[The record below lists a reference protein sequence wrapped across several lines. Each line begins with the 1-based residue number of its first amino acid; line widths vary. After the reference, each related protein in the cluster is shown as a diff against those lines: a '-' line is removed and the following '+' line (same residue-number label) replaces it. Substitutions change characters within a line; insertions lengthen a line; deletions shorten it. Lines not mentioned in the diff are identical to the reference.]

1 MEVLENL
8 MVSVDMIT
16 YGHENYIRQAI
27 EGVLMQETNFEFD
40 LIIADDCSPDNTQKI
55 VEEIIERH
63 PKGYRIKYF
72 RHKQNIGM
80 NANSIFAFEQCKGKY
95 IAICEGDDY
104 WTDPLKLQKQVDFL
118 ESNSDYSFCVH
129 RYKKYIE
136 NKKEFESEIYP
147 VNFSNYMKNSLVVID
162 EKIFFKDWLTQP
174 LTAVIVKD
182 DFLEAL
188 NKHIY
193 FEYFRDYH
201 IFYFLMQRG
210 KGTCLDFCSGVYR
223 INDGGIASGKTLF
236 EKTKIGFLIFEE
248 LFLYSKNTMFLF
260 NYWKYAFVLIRQL
273 EGIKIVLKSFG
284 SNLVLRYKLI
294 SIWFLFVAICDSIY
308 RKFKTI

>member
-8 MVSVDMIT
+8 MVSVNMIT

-80 NANSIFAFEQCKGKY
+80 NANSMFAFEQCKGKY

-118 ESNSDYSFCVH
+118 EGNSDYSFCVH
-129 RYKKYIE
+129 RYKLYLE

-147 VNFSNYMKNSLVVID
+147 INFSNYLKNGVVVID
-162 EKIFFKDWLTQP
+162 NNFFKDWLTQP

-182 DFLEAL
+182 DLIEVL
-188 NKHIY
+188 NKHIH

-201 IFYFLMQRG
+201 IFYFLLQRG
-210 KGTCLDFCSGVYR
+210 KGACLDLCSGVYR
-223 INDGGIASGKTLF
+223 INDGGIASGKTTF
-236 EKTKIGFLIFEE
+236 EKIKIGFLIFEE
-248 LFLYSKNTMFLF
+248 LFLYSKNNMFLF

-273 EGIKIVLKSFG
+273 DGAKVVLKSFG
-284 SNLVLRYKLI
+284 RNFVFRDKLM
-294 SIWFLFVAICDSIY
+294 SIWFLLVAISDSISI
-308 RKFKTI
+308 KFKRI